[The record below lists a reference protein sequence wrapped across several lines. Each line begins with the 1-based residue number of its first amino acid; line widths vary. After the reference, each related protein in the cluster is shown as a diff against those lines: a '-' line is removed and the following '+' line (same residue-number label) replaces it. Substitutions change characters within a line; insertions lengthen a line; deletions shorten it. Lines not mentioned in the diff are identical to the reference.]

1 MSQSFDDF
9 DLNPALS
16 RALAEMGFTRPTTI
30 QQMVLEPALDGRDIL
45 ASARPAPARQ
55 PPSCCRP
62 CSTCWISR
70 AASRGLAAC

>member
-9 DLNPALS
+9 DLHPALN

-45 ASARPAPARQ
+45 ASARPVPAS
-55 PPSCCRP
+55 PPLSCCRHS
-62 CSTCWISR
+62 STCWTSR
-70 AASRGLAAC
+70 AASRAPAAC